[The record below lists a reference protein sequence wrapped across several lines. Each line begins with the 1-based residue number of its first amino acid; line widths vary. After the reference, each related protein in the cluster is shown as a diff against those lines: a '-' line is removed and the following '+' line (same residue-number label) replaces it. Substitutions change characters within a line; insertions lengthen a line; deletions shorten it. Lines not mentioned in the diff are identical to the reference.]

1 MKIMTYGK
9 NIDVTPALK
18 KHAEEKV

>member
-1 MKIMTYGK
+1 MRGVSFMKIMTYGK

-18 KHAEEKV
+18 

>member
-18 KHAEEKV
+18 KHAE